1 MSIEVIKP
9 GPLSSIQDGG
19 RLGYL
24 HTGLAPAGP
33 MDHLSLRIASLL
45 VGNELPPPLFCG
57 GPRGDAGLEFT
68 LLGPTLKF
76 HVDTLIALAGAPM
89 PASLDGIEI
98 PYYESVLVNAGATLA
113 LGAARSGARTYL
125 AVAGGLNVE
134 PVLGSRS
141 ENLFSTRG
149 PFGRALQKSDA
160 IPIRKLT
167 EIGDRAAGV
176 RFDASLLA
184 KLGGEQ
190 VLRVVMG
197 PQHETFTDKS
207 IVDFTSE
214 PWTLSNQANRTGLRF
229 RGPKLEFG
237 PRPDYLIRDAGA
249 DPSNIV
255 DDIIPVGGIQCPSG
269 IEAIVMGTENPTV
282 GGFAKIATVISADIA
297 VAGQMR
303 PGDIARFKSVGVDE
317 ALDIAQAAAA
327 LVDVNSLLGGVA

>member
-1 MSIEVIKP
+1 MFIEVIKK
-9 GPLSSIQDGG
+9 GFLSSIQDGG

-45 VGNELPPPLFCG
+45 VGNSIPPPLFCG

-76 HVDTLIALAGAPM
+76 HEQAVIALTGSEM
-89 PASLDGIEI
+89 PADLDGQPI
-98 PYYESVLVNAGATLA
+98 PYYQSVAVKAGAILNVGTTLT
-113 LGAARSGARTYL
+113 GARSYL
-125 AVAGGLNVE
+125 AVAGGIDVE

-141 ENLFSTRG
+141 ENLFSSRG
-149 PFGRALQKSDA
+149 PLGRALLS
-160 IPIRKLT
+160 
-167 EIGDRAAGV
+167 GDRLPLRPHAELGSRDAGLA
-176 RFDASLLA
+176 FDTALLA
-184 KLGGEQ
+184 AYKPAQ

-197 PQHETFTDKS
+197 PQDQAFTAQS
-207 IVDFTSE
+207 LRDFTAQ
-214 PWTLSNQANRTGLRF
+214 PWKLSIQANRTGLRF
-229 RGPKLEFG
+229 HGPKLEFG
-237 PRPDYLIRDAGA
+237 ARPDYLVRDAGA

-297 VAGQMR
+297 IAGQMK
-303 PGDIARFKSVGVDE
+303 PGDVAHFEAVSVDH
-317 ALDIAQAAAA
+317 ALAIAQTTAA
-327 LVDVNSLLGGVA
+327 LVDRRNVSAA

>member
-1 MSIEVIKP
+1 MFVEVIKP
-9 GPLSSIQDGG
+9 GPLSSIQDSG

-57 GPRGDAGLEFT
+57 GPRGDAGFELT

-76 HVDTLIALAGAPM
+76 HADAVIALAGAEM
-89 PASLDGIEI
+89 PAQINDADI
-98 PYYESVLVNAGATLA
+98 PYYESVAIKAGAVLK
-113 LGAARSGARTYL
+113 LGAARTGARTYL
-125 AVAGGLNVE
+125 AIAGGLNVE

-141 ENLFSTRG
+141 ENLFSSRG
-149 PFGRALQKSDA
+149 PFGRALQAGDT
-160 IPIRKLT
+160 IPIRNSSEL
-167 EIGDRAAGV
+167 IGRTGGV
-176 RFDASLLA
+176 RFDTSVLA
-184 KLGGEQ
+184 KLDGAQ
-190 VLRVVMG
+190 ILRVVMG

-207 IVDFTSE
+207 IADFTSE

-229 RGPKLEFG
+229 HGPKLEFG

-297 VAGQMR
+297 TAGQMR
-303 PGDIARFKSVGVDE
+303 PGDVAHFKPVDVSDALEIAR
-317 ALDIAQAAAA
+317 AAAA
-327 LVDVNSLLGGVA
+327 LVDSSNLIRG

>member
-1 MSIEVIKP
+1 MFVEVIKP

-57 GPRGDAGLEFT
+57 GPRGDAGFELT

-76 HVDTLIALAGAPM
+76 HGDAVIALAGAEM
-89 PASLDGIEI
+89 PAQIDDADV
-98 PYYESVLVNAGATLA
+98 PYYESVAIKAGAVLK
-113 LGAARSGARTYL
+113 LGAARTGARTYL
-125 AVAGGLNVE
+125 AIAGGLNVE

-141 ENLFSTRG
+141 ENLFSSRG
-149 PFGRALQKSDA
+149 PFGRALQAGDT
-160 IPIRKLT
+160 IPIRNSSEL
-167 EIGDRAAGV
+167 IGRASGV
-176 RFDASLLA
+176 RFDTSVLP
-184 KLGGEQ
+184 KLDGAHI
-190 VLRVVMG
+190 LRVVMG
-197 PQHETFTDKS
+197 PQHETFTGKS
-207 IVDFTSE
+207 IADFTSE

-297 VAGQMR
+297 TAGQMR
-303 PGDIARFKSVGVDE
+303 PGDVTHFKSVDVSD
-317 ALDIAQAAAA
+317 ALEIARAAVA
-327 LVDVNSLLGGVA
+327 LVDSSNLIRG

>member
-1 MSIEVIKP
+1 MFIEVIKP

-33 MDHLSLRIASLL
+33 MDHVSLRIASLL

-57 GPRGDAGLEFT
+57 GARGDAGFEFT

-76 HVDTLIALAGAPM
+76 HADAVIALTGAEM
-89 PASLDGIEI
+89 PARVDGMEI
-98 PYYESVLVNAGATLA
+98 PYYESVALKAGSTLA
-113 LGAARSGARTYL
+113 LGAARVGARTYL

-134 PVLGSRS
+134 SVLGSRS
-141 ENLFSTRG
+141 ENLFSSRG
-149 PFGRALQKSDA
+149 PFGRALQAGDT
-160 IPIRKLT
+160 IPIRNSSEL
-167 EIGDRAAGV
+167 IGRASGV
-176 RFDASLLA
+176 RFDTSVLA
-184 KLGGEQ
+184 NLGGEQ

-207 IVDFTSE
+207 IADFTRE

-229 RGPKLEFG
+229 HGPKLEFG

-297 VAGQMR
+297 TAGQMR
-303 PGDIARFKSVGVDE
+303 PGDVAHFKPVSVDE
-317 ALDIAQAAAA
+317 AIEIARAAAA
-327 LVDVNSLLGGVA
+327 LVDPRNLIGG